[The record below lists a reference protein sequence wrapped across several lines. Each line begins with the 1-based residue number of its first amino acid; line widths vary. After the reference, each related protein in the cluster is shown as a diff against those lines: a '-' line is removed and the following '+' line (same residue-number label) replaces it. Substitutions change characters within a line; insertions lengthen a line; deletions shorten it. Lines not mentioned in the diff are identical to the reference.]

1 MDDSIDE
8 EEWKKVEII
17 GYCPL
22 MSQGADMVD
31 CKREKCTWWRQARSG
46 RPKGKAACAVN
57 DLVSQLGTINSRFP
71 IAIKDLVSQLVILNG
86 RLQTLITDVAKSDE
100 FRDQKEEERPKS

>member
-1 MDDSIDE
+1 MDDKLDE
-8 EEWKKVEII
+8 KFWGKVEIV

-46 RPKGKAACAVN
+46 RPKGKAACAFN
-57 DLVSQLGTINSRFP
+57 ELVSQLSTTNSRFQ

-86 RLQTLITDVAKSDE
+86 RLQTLITEVAKSDE
-100 FRDQKEEERPKS
+100 SRIKERKSGE